1 MRWLSSILSE
11 ALSLLATPALNTL
24 LEGWKA
30 KLAADNDSDRIAA
43 DLAGRELIVQ
53 QRELELRSQE
63 RIALLGRWWEP
74 ANLLG
79 YVLVIYVGKVVLFDS
94 ILGLGETPAIRG
106 AVGEWLGMVATFYVG
121 TRGAISVAA
130 ILRRR

>member
-1 MRWLSSILSE
+1 MLQMILGFLSGPIIE
-11 ALSLLATPALNTL
+11 KA

-79 YVLVIYVGKVVLFDS
+79 YVLVLYVAKVVLYDS

-121 TRGAISVAA
+121 TRGAISVAS

>member
-1 MRWLSSILSE
+1 MLQMILGFLSGPIIE
-11 ALSLLATPALNTL
+11 KA

-43 DLAGRELIVQ
+43 DLAGRELVVQ

-121 TRGAISVAA
+121 TRGAISVAS

>member
-1 MRWLSSILSE
+1 MLQMILGFLSGPIIE
-11 ALSLLATPALNTL
+11 KA

-43 DLAGRELIVQ
+43 DLAGRELVVQ

-79 YVLVIYVGKVVLFDS
+79 YVLVLYVAKVVLYDS

-121 TRGAISVAA
+121 TRGAISVAS

>member
-1 MRWLSSILSE
+1 MLQMILGFLSGPIIE
-11 ALSLLATPALNTL
+11 KA

-79 YVLVIYVGKVVLFDS
+79 YVLVIYVSKVVLFDS

-121 TRGAISVAA
+121 TRGAISVAS

>member
-1 MRWLSSILSE
+1 MLQMILGFLSGPIIE
-11 ALSLLATPALNTL
+11 KA

-63 RIALLGRWWEP
+63 RVALLGRWWEP

-79 YVLVIYVGKVVLFDS
+79 YVLVLYVAKVVLYDS

-121 TRGAISVAA
+121 TRGAISVAS

>member
-1 MRWLSSILSE
+1 MLQMILGFLSGPIIE
-11 ALSLLATPALNTL
+11 KA

-43 DLAGRELIVQ
+43 DLAGRELVVQ

-63 RIALLGRWWEP
+63 RVALLGRWWEP

-79 YVLVIYVGKVVLFDS
+79 YVLVLYVAKVVLYDS

-106 AVGEWLGMVATFYVG
+106 AVGDWLGMVATFYVG
-121 TRGAISVAA
+121 TRGAISVAS

>member
-1 MRWLSSILSE
+1 MLQMILGFLSGPIIE
-11 ALSLLATPALNTL
+11 KA

-43 DLAGRELIVQ
+43 DLAGRELVVQ

-79 YVLVIYVGKVVLFDS
+79 YILVFYVAKVVLYDS

-121 TRGAISVAA
+121 TRGAISVAS

>member
-1 MRWLSSILSE
+1 MLQMILGFLSGPIIE
-11 ALSLLATPALNTL
+11 KA

-43 DLAGRELIVQ
+43 DLAGRELVVQ

-63 RIALLGRWWEP
+63 RVALLGRWWEP

-79 YVLVIYVGKVVLFDS
+79 YVLVLYVAKVVLYDS

-121 TRGAISVAA
+121 TRGAISVAS

>member
-1 MRWLSSILSE
+1 MLQMILGFLSGPIIE
-11 ALSLLATPALNTL
+11 KA

-30 KLAADNDSDRIAA
+30 KLAAETDSDRIAA
-43 DLAGRELIVQ
+43 DLAGRELVVQ

-79 YVLVIYVGKVVLFDS
+79 YILVFYVAKVVLYDS

-106 AVGEWLGMVATFYVG
+106 AVGDWLGMVATFYVG
-121 TRGAISVAA
+121 TRGAISVAS

>member
-1 MRWLSSILSE
+1 MIGW
-11 ALSLLATPALNTL
+11 AVQLLAGPL
-24 LEGWKA
+24 LDAYKA
-30 KLAADNDSDRIAA
+30 RLAAGDNVDRLAA
-43 DLAGRELIVQ
+43 DLAAKDLAVQ

-63 RIALLGRWWEP
+63 RVALLGRWYEP

-94 ILGLGETPAIRG
+94 VLGLGETPAIRG

-121 TRGAISVAA
+121 TRGAISVAS
-130 ILRRR
+130 IFRRR